1 MDIDEQ
7 ILAALQLL
15 FQVALIDSYPGDRLQ
30 LTTLKQSPLQDD
42 PTIVAPYVTYGPNNS
57 EDAAIRLPTREEER
71 MYGGVEIGGP
81 MKYLHFYQVEFG
93 TPQSLSREE
102 VRQDGATLMSRIV
115 QTLAAYNDLSGILG
129 PPGTMLTSSDS
140 SKYIEGSN
148 NRLVTQAGYHEYG
161 GEQTF
166 YAKGMV
172 LFQYPVSW
180 NIPQRTYTFS

>member
-15 FQVALIDSYPGDRLQ
+15 FQVALINSYVGDRLQ
-30 LTTLKQSPLQDD
+30 LNTLKQSPLQDD

-57 EDAAIRLPTREEER
+57 EDTSIRLPTHEEQK
-71 MYGGVEIGGP
+71 MYGGAEIGGP
-81 MKYLHFYQVEFG
+81 IKYLHFYQIQFG
-93 TPQSLSREE
+93 TPQATSREQ
-102 VRQDGATLMSRIV
+102 VRQDGAILMTRIV
-115 QTLAAYNDLSGILG
+115 QTLASYNDLSGILA
-129 PPGTMLTSSDS
+129 PGQMLTSSDD

-148 NRLVTQAGYHEYG
+148 PLLVTKAGYHEYG

-166 YAKGMV
+166 YSKGLV

-180 NIPQRTYTFS
+180 NIPRRTYSFA